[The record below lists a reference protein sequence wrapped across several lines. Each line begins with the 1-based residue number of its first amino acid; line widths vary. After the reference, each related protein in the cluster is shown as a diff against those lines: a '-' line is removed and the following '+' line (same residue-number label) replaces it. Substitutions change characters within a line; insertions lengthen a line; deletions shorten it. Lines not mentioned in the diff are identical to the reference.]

1 VAFRHT
7 RMCESV
13 DIYYDPVDKFKTAN
27 VRVLFVTPLNR
38 HTASMNTLSSM
49 VLRRGTKRHP
59 TLQELT
65 SALEDLYGATLETST
80 MKFGETHVLSAD
92 IEFVCPKYLT
102 EGEKLLDQFI
112 NMLSEV
118 IFEPCSEGDGFCHE
132 YFEQEKSNLR
142 ELIRSQVNQKTQYA
156 VTRCIEEMCKEEPFG
171 VGKYGKEEDLESADP
186 VSLMKHYTEVISHS
200 PVYIFAVGD
209 MGNGEKPLIEK
220 FSRLCTGTRQ
230 QIPPV
235 VSKDAPAEV
244 RHIREYM
251 PVSQARVVI
260 GYRTNIRRAD
270 PGYAAL
276 ILFDGLLGAF
286 PHSKLF
292 QNVREREGL
301 AYYVFSK
308 LEPIKGI
315 LVASAGVDETNL
327 DRTIELVST
336 EVDNIKRGQF
346 SEDELEYTKKA
357 VENRLLSAMD
367 SHPGRILSHFE
378 GIVSGKL
385 EQPEELLLAVRRVN
399 RDEIIEAANLVA
411 IDTIYTLSGRS

>member
-1 VAFRHT
+1 MAFRYT

-13 DIYYDPVDKFKTAN
+13 HIYYDPVDKFKTAN
-27 VRVLFVTPLNR
+27 LRVFFVTPLNR

-49 VLRRGTKRHP
+49 ILRRGTKRHP
-59 TLQELT
+59 TLQKLT
-65 SALEDLYGATLETST
+65 SALEDLYGASLETST

-102 EGEKLLDQFI
+102 EGEKILDQFI
-112 NMLSEV
+112 SMLYEV
-118 IFEPCSEGDGFCHE
+118 IFEPCSEGDGFCRE

-171 VGKYGKEEDLESADP
+171 VGKYGKEADLESADP
-186 VSLMKHYTEVISHS
+186 VSLMKHYTEVISHF

-235 VSKDAPAEV
+235 VSKDAPLEV
-244 RHIREYM
+244 RRVREYM
-251 PVSQARVVI
+251 PVSQARLVI
-260 GYRTNIRRAD
+260 GYRTNIRRSD
-270 PGYAAL
+270 PRYAAL
-276 ILFDGLLGAF
+276 VLFDGLLGAF

-308 LEPIKGI
+308 IEPIKGI

-336 EVDNIKRGQF
+336 EVNNIKRGQF

-367 SHPGRILSHFE
+367 SHPGRILSQFE

>member
-1 VAFRHT
+1 MAFRHT

-13 DIYYDPVDKFKTAN
+13 DIYYDAVEKFKTTN
-27 VRVLFVTPLNR
+27 VRVLFITPLNR
-38 HTASMNTLSSM
+38 RTASMNTLSSM
-49 VLRRGTKRHP
+49 VLRRGTKRYP
-59 TLQELT
+59 TLLQLT

-80 MKFGETHVLSAD
+80 MKFGETHILSAD
-92 IEFVCPKYLT
+92 IEFVCPKYLP
-102 EGEKLLDQFI
+102 EGERVLAQCI

-118 IFEPCSEGDGFCHE
+118 VFEPCTEGDGFCRE

-156 VTRCIEEMCKEEPFG
+156 VTRCIEEMCREEPFG
-171 VGKYGKEEDLESADP
+171 VGKYGQEEDLEDADA
-186 VSLMKHYTEVISHS
+186 VSLMKHFSEVISQS

-209 MGNGEKPLIEK
+209 MGDAEQPLIEK

-230 QIPPV
+230 KIPPV
-235 VSKDAPAEV
+235 VSRDAPAEV

-270 PGYAAL
+270 PRYAAL

-308 LEPIKGI
+308 LEPIKGV

-327 DRTIELVST
+327 DRTVELMSIET
-336 EVDNIKRGQF
+336 DNIRRGRF
-346 SEDELEYTKKA
+346 SEDELEFTKKA
-357 VENRLLSAMD
+357 VENRLLSALD
-367 SHPGRILSHFE
+367 SHPGRILSQLE
-378 GIVSGKL
+378 GIVSGKP
-385 EQPEELLLAVRRVN
+385 EQPEELLLAVRKAN
-399 RDEIIEAANLVA
+399 RDDLIEAANLVA